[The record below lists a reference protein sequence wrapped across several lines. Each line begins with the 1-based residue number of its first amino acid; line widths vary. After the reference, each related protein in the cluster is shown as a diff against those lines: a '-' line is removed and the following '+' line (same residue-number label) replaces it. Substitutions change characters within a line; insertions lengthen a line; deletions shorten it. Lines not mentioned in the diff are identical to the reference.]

1 MITSIYASLAV
12 LLIVRLSISVIK
24 LRRKYRISLGDGGN
38 EELQVAIRAHANA
51 LEYIPITLLLLLM
64 LELNGAPKI
73 LIHLLGLVLITGRII
88 HAIGLSGKDLPK
100 RDIRNA
106 DNDLSVNWFGDTEFG
121 VPAANCAIQTLVNSA
136 SGHEAFTQAKQFCSD
151 CAVPKLRPG
160 YSIKSFI
167 P

>member
-64 LELNGAPKI
+64 LELTGAPKI

-88 HAIGLSGKDLPK
+88 HAIGLSGGDLQK
-100 RDIRNA
+100 RVLGMQITVF
-106 DNDLSVNWFGDTEFG
+106 LLIGL
-121 VPAANCAIQTLVNSA
+121 AILNIVFLLLTA
-136 SGHEAFTQAKQFCSD
+136 PF
-151 CAVPKLRPG
+151 KLW
-160 YSIKSFI
+160 
-167 P
+167 